1 MKIILYLL
9 SLELLHIFVF
19 IATIEIKFWNRFILG
34 CTMLKKLELY
44 KLLVAII
51 NNPKMTIC
59 VLSFFTFFIVG
70 FVAWGL
76 IGYQLKKD
84 HENPKKIVGIKEKY
98 DQLSFIST
106 YVVPLI
112 AFSYDSWNQVGLYLA
127 YLISLG
133 FIYMKTGQY
142 SINPTMLIWGFRL
155 YDLELY
161 DVELK
166 KNQEYTF
173 ISRNK
178 LEKNDN
184 VKYVELDKDKKI
196 LIGKKK

>member
-1 MKIILYLL
+1 
-9 SLELLHIFVF
+9 
-19 IATIEIKFWNRFILG
+19 
-34 CTMLKKLELY
+34 
-44 KLLVAII
+44 
-51 NNPKMTIC
+51 
-59 VLSFFTFFIVG
+59 
-70 FVAWGL
+70 
-76 IGYQLKKD
+76 
-84 HENPKKIVGIKEKY
+84 
-98 DQLSFIST
+98 
-106 YVVPLI
+106 
-112 AFSYDSWNQVGLYLA
+112 
-127 YLISLG
+127 
-133 FIYMKTGQY
+133 MKTGQY

-178 LEKNDN
+178 LEKDDN